1 MGKIKQLNNIEPM
14 KIQIKNTYLLA
25 FLFLLFAS
33 SAQAQEVENEFQTRT
48 SFTAKTKL
56 FKNFKLSIS
65 PEFRFDENLS
75 LDKYL
80 LEAKASY
87 KLFDYFSLGAGYR
100 FYGNKRETKSTEYY
114 NRYSLSAKYERSF
127 YRFDPS
133 IKVSYSNFSDDDSDS
148 NLLRYKAA
156 VKYNIKKS
164 KFSPYAGLEAFQE
177 TDGGDLA
184 KMRYFLGTDYKICK
198 KNYIQASYKFDYF
211 QNEFKNKHIVSIG
224 YKLKF

>member
-1 MGKIKQLNNIEPM
+1 M
-14 KIQIKNTYLLA
+14 KKQIKYTHYLI
-25 FLFLLFAS
+25 LLLLIFAS

-56 FKNFKLSIS
+56 FKNFKLSVS
-65 PEFRFDENLS
+65 PELRFDENLS

-80 LEAKASY
+80 LETKASY

-100 FYGNKRETKSTEYY
+100 FYANKRETKSTEYY

-133 IKVSYSNFSDDDSDS
+133 VKVTYTNFSDDDSDS
-148 NLLRYKAA
+148 NLLRYKAEL
-156 VKYNIKKS
+156 KYNIKKS
-164 KFSPYAGLEAFQE
+164 KFSPFAGVEAFQE
-177 TDGGDLA
+177 TDGGDLN
-184 KMRYFLGTDYKICK
+184 KIRYFLGADYKICK
-198 KNYIQASYKFDYF
+198 KNYIEASYKFDYF
-211 QNEFKNKHIVSIG
+211 QNEYKNKHIVSIG